1 MLQPTPAGV
10 WDDVARQ
17 TLHGKNADD
26 RMKTV
31 CFPIRS
37 TATQKATQ
45 PLPSGTFLAIPVLSG
60 KRAGQLGSGGW
71 LGVLPNSAS
80 GGVGVEPEQLEQAL
94 LGGVD
99 VGEDALGAGSAFVPG
114 GVEQDGF
121 LNAAQGRE

>member
-1 MLQPTPAGV
+1 MTGRAKLMSWSGGA
-10 WDDVARQ
+10 A
-17 TLHGKNADD
+17 
-26 RMKTV
+26 
-31 CFPIRS
+31 
-37 TATQKATQ
+37 
-45 PLPSGTFLAIPVLSG
+45 SGTFLAIPVLSG

-121 LNAAQGRE
+121 DLVGSQRTVTFA